1 MKQILFD
8 QLTNHLDRIG
18 RPRIF
23 VLGDLMVDQY
33 TWGTAR
39 RVSPEAP
46 VLVLLAENEEARA
59 GGAASVAALL
69 AALDADVVAAG
80 VLGDD
85 AGGRL
90 ARRMMSEAGIDQ
102 AGVLADPSRPTTL
115 KQRFLGRA
123 GNQSA
128 AGGHQVLRVDR
139 ETRQPLSPD
148 TERGLKNF
156 VRRRIAG
163 CQALLISDYDK
174 GVCTPGLVSEAIAAA
189 RDLKLPV
196 LVDPPRPSS
205 SPREHYG
212 RYRGASLL
220 KPNRLEAE
228 LATGRKILGP
238 SDALQAG
245 RELCRACHVEATL
258 VTLDA
263 EGMALAI
270 ADKPGWV
277 VPAAVQNIRDVTGA
291 GDIVLAM
298 LGLCLAAGCALPE
311 AARLA
316 NVAAGLEVQKVG
328 VQAVSRGEIR
338 TQLDALLEPRRSTPL
353 RSSLAAPMRNRATP
367 CSKIL
372 TLDEAVR
379 RVAQHR
385 RNGQRIVFTNGCFD
399 ILHAGHVSY
408 LHEAAAL
415 GHVLLV
421 AINSD
426 ASVRALKGS
435 GRPVNRQAERA
446 AVLAALAS
454 VDYVVVFDEPTP
466 HELLFRLR
474 PELLVK
480 GGTYLIEEVV
490 GREIVEGYGGQVL
503 VLGWTEGVS
512 TSRILASVNGASR
525 T

>member
-1 MKQILFD
+1 M
-8 QLTNHLDRIG
+8 
-18 RPRIF
+18 
-23 VLGDLMVDQY
+23 
-33 TWGTAR
+33 
-39 RVSPEAP
+39 
-46 VLVLLAENEEARA
+46 
-59 GGAASVAALL
+59 
-69 AALDADVVAAG
+69 
-80 VLGDD
+80 
-85 AGGRL
+85 
-90 ARRMMSEAGIDQ
+90 
-102 AGVLADPSRPTTL
+102 
-115 KQRFLGRA
+115 
-123 GNQSA
+123 
-128 AGGHQVLRVDR
+128 DR
-139 ETRQPLSPD
+139 ESQERLSPD
-148 TERGLKNF
+148 TERELKNL
-156 VRRRIAG
+156 VRRRIGG
-163 CQALLISDYDK
+163 CQALLVSDYGK

-189 RDLKLPV
+189 RDLKVPV
-196 LVDPPRPSS
+196 LVDPARPGS
-205 SPREHYG
+205 SPREYYG
-212 RYRGASLL
+212 RYRGADLL
-220 KPNRLEAE
+220 KPNRAE
-228 LATGRKILGP
+228 GELVTGRKILGP

-270 ADKPGWV
+270 GDTPGWV
-277 VPAAVQNIRDVTGA
+277 VPAAAQKKDVRDVTGA
-291 GDIVLAM
+291 GDMVLAAV
-298 LGLCLAAGCALPE
+298 GLCLAAGSPLPD

-316 NVAAGLEVQKVG
+316 NIAAGLEVQRVG
-328 VQAVSRGEIR
+328 VEPVSRGEIR
-338 TQLDALLEPRRSTPL
+338 SALNALLEPRGSTSF
-353 RSSLAAPMRNRATP
+353 RSSLPAPLRNRAIP

-372 TLDEAVR
+372 SLEEAVR
-379 RVAQHR
+379 RVGEHR